1 MYLCV
6 EINHSISFTTDPR
19 LDREVKDRLLY
30 DTLVLINLGAC
41 DRHKATEEEAQDQ
54 RLAAAR
60 PLQGDKC
67 GDDLAKLQS
76 Q

>member
-6 EINHSISFTTDPR
+6 EINHSTSFTTGSF

-30 DTLVLINLGAC
+30 DTMVLINLGTC
-41 DRHKATEEEAQDQ
+41 DRRKATEEEAQDQ

-60 PLQGDKC
+60 PLQGDKVC
-67 GDDLAKLQS
+67 
-76 Q
+76 